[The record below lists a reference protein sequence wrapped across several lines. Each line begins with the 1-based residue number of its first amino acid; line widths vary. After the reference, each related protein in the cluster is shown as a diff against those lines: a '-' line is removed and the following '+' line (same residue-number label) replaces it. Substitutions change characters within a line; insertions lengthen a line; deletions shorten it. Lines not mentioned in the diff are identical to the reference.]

1 MLNKNK
7 IIAMTNLA
15 IYEKHKGRDAL
26 EAASYYREDYISNRI
41 LRGIIRY
48 TAVYILFFFLYLLMQ
63 GEELVFK
70 MSFQLLVSLG
80 RRAIILYLFGLTVT
94 VALFLF
100 FSYFSYEKAVEE
112 RDKYDV
118 DYLIIFDEAED
129 EITKAVNKVE
139 ELIEKGY
146 RVQLAEKSEEE
157 MTKRIRAK
165 EVLELRRMI

>member
-1 MLNKNK
+1 MGKEVG
-7 IIAMTNLA
+7 AV
-15 IYEKHKGRDAL
+15 GFAL
-26 EAASYYREDYISNRI
+26 D
-41 LRGIIRY
+41 L
-48 TAVYILFFFLYLLMQ
+48 
-63 GEELVFK
+63 
-70 MSFQLLVSLG
+70 SL
-80 RRAIILYLFGLTVT
+80 IENY
-94 VALFLF
+94 
-100 FSYFSYEKAVEE
+100 KEE

>member
-70 MSFQLLVSLG
+70 MSFQILVSLG

-112 RDKYDV
+112 RDK
-118 DYLIIFDEAED
+118 
-129 EITKAVNKVE
+129 
-139 ELIEKGY
+139 
-146 RVQLAEKSEEE
+146 
-157 MTKRIRAK
+157 
-165 EVLELRRMI
+165 